1 MANPQSAELT
11 LIAEVGLRQ
20 ATKKVDDTKQAPTL
34 EKAKA
39 LEMFDDFK
47 VRQAQLLQ
55 SADVESDYDSK
66 VVDYAKMQDEF
77 FFKWN
82 LEIEDLHDAMQYYI
96 N

>member
-47 VRQAQLLQ
+47 VRQA
-55 SADVESDYDSK
+55 
-66 VVDYAKMQDEF
+66 
-77 FFKWN
+77 
-82 LEIEDLHDAMQYYI
+82 
-96 N
+96 